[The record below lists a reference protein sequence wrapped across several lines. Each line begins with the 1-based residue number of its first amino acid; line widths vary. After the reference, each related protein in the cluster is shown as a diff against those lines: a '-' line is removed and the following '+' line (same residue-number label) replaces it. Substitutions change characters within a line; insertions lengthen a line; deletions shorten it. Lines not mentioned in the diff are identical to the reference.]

1 MTDVKKSALLER
13 IGQRIEEKMLE
24 LGLSK
29 TDFAKKIKTS
39 RAQLDRLIKGE
50 TNSSILLLE
59 EICNLTGMN
68 LSELVSPD

>member
-29 TDFAKKIKTS
+29 TEFAKKIKTS

-59 EICNLTGMN
+59 EICNLTGMK
-68 LSELVSPD
+68 LCELVSLD